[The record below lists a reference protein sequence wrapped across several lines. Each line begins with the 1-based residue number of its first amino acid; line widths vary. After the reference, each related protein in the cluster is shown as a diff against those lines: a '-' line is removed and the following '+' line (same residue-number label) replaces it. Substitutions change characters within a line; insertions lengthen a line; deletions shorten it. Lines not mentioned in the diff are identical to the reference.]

1 MDVLLLEEDDLSDD
15 DNFDGYIDGEIEDEE
30 DDGDDG
36 NGNDVIGMTVKMVVM
51 SKTVTMKVLRFQSI
65 LGILVGQK
73 TWKKKIQ

>member
-30 DDGDDG
+30 DDRDDG

-65 LGILVGQK
+65 LGIQVGHK
-73 TWKKKIQ
+73 TWQKKIQ